1 VVAAR
6 AQHLFC
12 LTILARPEGRAL
24 QPQQMKIGRKVP
36 PAAAPITWQDLWHG
50 AIGIVFPEQSTRLF
64 KQEIQSHFGVRHV
77 FLVSSGTA
85 ALTLT
90 LMGLRSSSRRTEVV
104 IPAYT
109 CFSVPAAVLKAG
121 LRPVLCDINPAT
133 FDFDHALLERTLN
146 ANTLC
151 VVAHHLFGI
160 PSDIERVRALCR
172 ARGIFVVEDAAQ
184 AMGVE
189 SNGRSLG
196 TLGDVGIF
204 SLGRGKSITCGSG
217 GIVVTN
223 SEPIADAIG
232 RRCRELA
239 ASRLAEVLRD
249 FASIVLMAVFIRPRL
264 YWLPAALPFLRL
276 GQTIFPKDV
285 SLKRLSG
292 MKAGVL
298 RDWQARL
305 RKSNRIRSSAA
316 AYFSQQ
322 LSIELAN
329 GPSHPYLRLP
339 VFAAT
344 PAERDRIYSRSQRQG
359 LGLSVAYPTP
369 INEIPEISVAF
380 NGKRFPSARRVAD
393 HLLTIPIH
401 HWLSENDKRAIAGC
415 VATSASACHA
425 PAARRKAS

>member
-1 VVAAR
+1 
-6 AQHLFC
+6 
-12 LTILARPEGRAL
+12 
-24 QPQQMKIGRKVP
+24 MKIGRKVP
-36 PAAAPITWQDLWHG
+36 PAAAPIGWKDLWHG
-50 AIGIVFPEQSTRLF
+50 AIGILFPEQSIQLF
-64 KQEIQSHFGVRHV
+64 EEEIRAHFGVRDA

-109 CFSVPAAVLKAG
+109 CFSVAAAVLKAG
-121 LRPVLCDINPAT
+121 LRPVLCDINPST

-146 ANTLC
+146 GNTLC

-204 SLGRGKSITCGSG
+204 SLGRGKTITCGSG
-217 GIVVTN
+217 GIIVTN
-223 SEPIADAIG
+223 SAQIADAIG

-239 ASRLAEVLRD
+239 ASRLGDVLKD
-249 FASIVLMAVFIRPRL
+249 FVKIVLTAVFIRPRL

-298 RDWQARL
+298 REWRTRL
-305 RKSNRIRSSAA
+305 RESNRIRSDAS
-316 AYFSQQ
+316 AYFSQR
-322 LSIELAN
+322 LSIGLAN

-339 VFAAT
+339 IFAAT
-344 PAERDRIYSRSQRQG
+344 PAERNRIYSRSERQG

-380 NGKRFPSARRVAD
+380 NGRRFPSAQRVAE

-401 HWLSENDKRAIAGC
+401 HWLSENDKRAIADC
-415 VATSASACHA
+415 VGTSGRAVRSRALW
-425 PAARRKAS
+425 RKAS

>member
-1 VVAAR
+1 
-6 AQHLFC
+6 
-12 LTILARPEGRAL
+12 
-24 QPQQMKIGRKVP
+24 MKIGRKVP
-36 PAAAPITWQDLWHG
+36 PAAAPIAWKDLWHG
-50 AIGIVFPEQSTRLF
+50 AVGIVFP
-64 KQEIQSHFGVRHV
+64 KQAIRMFEDEIRAHFGVGDV

-90 LMGLRSSSRRTEVV
+90 LMALRASSSSSRKTEVV

-121 LRPVLCDINPAT
+121 LRPVLCDINPST

-146 ANTLC
+146 GNTLC

-189 SNGRSLG
+189 ANGRTLG

-204 SLGRGKSITCGSG
+204 SLGRGKNITCGSG
-217 GIVVTN
+217 GIIVTN
-223 SEPIADAIG
+223 SAPIADAIG

-239 ASRLAEVLRD
+239 PSRLAEVLKD
-249 FASIVLMAVFIRPRL
+249 FAQIVLMAVFIRPRL

-298 RDWQARL
+298 REWQARL
-305 RKSNRIRSSAA
+305 NASNRIRSEAT
-316 AYFSQQ
+316 AYFSQR
-322 LSIELAN
+322 LSIGLAN

-339 VFAAT
+339 IFAAT
-344 PAERDRIYSRSQRQG
+344 PAERDQIYLRSQQQG

-369 INEIPEISVAF
+369 INEIPEISIAF

-401 HWLSENDKRAIAGC
+401 HWLSDQDKRAIAGC
-415 VATSASACHA
+415 VWTSGSARHA
-425 PAARRKAS
+425 RVERRKAS